1 MLLGGAGVVG
11 SCIPL
16 RTYSAMI
23 AASVVL
29 SIVLKLVEEVGV
41 GLVFVF
47 WVVGLTVEVSMPSI
61 ASVRCV
67 NPSFIVSVLRFFD
80 CSSVSLS
87 GRRLFICSLMS
98 GDSQASIRC
107 VGGRQC
113 LEAAES
119 RFGVAYDNSVER
131 TFVQSFFC
139 RVPSI
144 QCVIAVCCRSPIR

>member
-47 WVVGLTVEVSMPSI
+47 WVVGLAVEVSMPSI

-87 GRRLFICSLMS
+87 GRRLFI
-98 GDSQASIRC
+98 
-107 VGGRQC
+107 
-113 LEAAES
+113 
-119 RFGVAYDNSVER
+119 
-131 TFVQSFFC
+131 
-139 RVPSI
+139 
-144 QCVIAVCCRSPIR
+144 